1 MAIITLSSDSTT
13 LIINGTAITDMVS
26 GDIITLTAVNPA
38 TAHINS
44 ANGGVNINERID
56 RDVHD
61 LTVRVQRLSGSDM
74 FLNATLRQYPLIVL
88 NGSLKENFTRDGVAG
103 IESWILESGSFTT
116 QPTKT
121 VNTEDG
127 NALSEYTM
135 RFRRATRNL

>member
-1 MAIITLSSDSTT
+1 MAIVTLSADAAT

-26 GDIITLTAVNPA
+26 GDIITLVPVNPA

-44 ANGGVNINERID
+44 ANGGVSIFERID
-56 RDVHD
+56 RDVYD
-61 LTVRVQRLSGSDM
+61 LTCRVQRLSGSDM
-74 FLNATLRQYPLIVL
+74 FLNATLRQNPLVVL
-88 NGSLKENFTRDGVAG
+88 NGSLKENFTRDNIDGV
-103 IESWILESGSFTT
+103 ESWILESGSFTT